1 MTGRIYYGLIMSW
14 QPTAIQSTLVK
25 RAKFVAQIRAFFHS
39 RNILEVETPLLS
51 RNTITDLHLDPF
63 ATNFEFAADENLTQL
78 FLQTSPEFHM
88 KRLLAAGSGP
98 IFQICKA
105 FRNEAAGT
113 LHNPE
118 FTMLEWYRPG
128 FDDHQLM
135 SELDELVQLLLNT
148 NSAQKRTYQDV
159 FQRFINIDPLTI
171 TLEQLKKTITKYSED
186 DWLQHESSRDTLL
199 QWLFSMVIE
208 PHLGDDRTP
217 CFVYDFP
224 ASQAALAK
232 INQSNNQVAHRF
244 ELYFKGT
251 ELANGYFELQD
262 SKEQQRRFVLDNRQ
276 REAEGKP
283 QRPADQF
290 LLAALD
296 SGLPSCAGVALGV
309 DRLFMLATG
318 LSTISQTL
326 SFDINNA

>member
-1 MTGRIYYGLIMSW
+1 MNW
-14 QPTAIQSTLVK
+14 QPTATHSTLIK
-25 RAKFVAQIRAFFHS
+25 RAKFIAQIRAFFTS
-39 RNILEVETPLLS
+39 RNVLEVETPLLS

-63 ATNFEFAADENLTQL
+63 ETHFEYAAEERLARL
-78 FLQTSPEFHM
+78 YLQTSPEFHM

-118 FTMLEWYRPG
+118 FTMLEWYRLG

-148 NSAQKRTYQDV
+148 KPALKLSYQSV
-159 FQRFINIDPLTI
+159 FQRFIKIDPLTI
-171 TLEQLKKTITKYSED
+171 TLEQLKQTITTYSQD
-186 DWLQHESSRDTLL
+186 DWLQQESSRDTLL

-208 PHLGDDRTP
+208 PQLGDDITP
-217 CFVYDFP
+217 CFVFDFP
-224 ASQAALAK
+224 ATQAALAK
-232 INQSNNQVAHRF
+232 INQTNTQVAHRF
-244 ELYFKGT
+244 ELYFKGI

-262 SKEQQRRFVLDNRQ
+262 SKEQQCRFISDNRQ
-276 REAEGKP
+276 REIEGKP
-283 QRPADQF
+283 QRGADQF

-309 DRLFMLATG
+309 DRLFMLAAQ
-318 LSTISQTL
+318 LPTISQAL
-326 SFDINNA
+326 SFDISNA